1 MRHIDLFS
9 GIGGFALAIEKIW
22 PNSDHI
28 FCDNDSYCQKLLKLR
43 FPHSKIYGDI
53 KEIKSITDSDWLGL
67 QKSGEKQQADRRR
80 QLFKVDILTGG
91 FPCQPFS
98 QAGKRRGTS
107 DDRYLWPEMLRVI
120 RLTNPRW
127 VIAENVRGLLTM
139 QNGLVFEQVCL
150 DLEAS
155 GYEVQPLIIPAVAV
169 NAPHRRDRIWFIA
182 HAISN
187 PTNRKKKSGKLSK
200 APDKQKQNGSQYG
213 PARQSLRA
221 TLGRG
226 SNRSEKDITMAGTS
240 RHAKSPR
247 QPSGNERSGKT
258 QYGRTGSGSYQ
269 LSTSHTESKRGR
281 GGTSKECGVK
291 EWTVEQDKSKG
302 REIRSKGE
310 RRAGSIAYA
319 TSGESRKQ
327 TKQKRWKDF
336 ERGNWERNWFEV
348 AAELCG
354 MDDGLPAKL
363 DELELSKSRHRIER
377 LKALGNA
384 IVPQVAIRIMEA
396 IKKTEGNLGL
406 TRSIRN

>member
-9 GIGGFALAIEKIW
+9 GIGGFALAIEKVW

-43 FPHSKIYGDI
+43 FQNSKIYGDI

-67 QKSGEKQQADRRR
+67 QKQGQKQQTNRSR

-107 DDRYLWPEMLRVI
+107 DDRYLWPEMLRII

-139 QNGLVFEQVCL
+139 QNGLVFEQVCV

-182 HAISN
+182 HAISD
-187 PTNRKKKSGKLSK
+187 PAYRKKKSGKLSK
-200 APDKQKQNGSQYG
+200 APNKQKQDRSQYS

-221 TLGRG
+221 TLGGG
-226 SNRSEKDITMAGTS
+226 SNRSKEDIIMARAFRNTESS
-240 RHAKSPR
+240 RQS
-247 QPSGNERSGKT
+247 SSNERSRKT
-258 QYGRTGSGSYQ
+258 QYGGTSSGSYQ
-269 LSTSHTESKRGR
+269 RATSHATGKRGR
-281 GGTSKECGVK
+281 GVTSKERGIK
-291 EWTVEQDKSKG
+291 EWAMEQDESKG
-302 REIRSKGE
+302 REIWSKGE
-310 RRAGSIAYA
+310 RRVGSIAHA
-319 TSGESRKQ
+319 TSGESGKQ
-327 TKQKRWKDF
+327 AKQKRWKDF
-336 ERGNWERNWFEV
+336 ERGSWERNWLEV

-363 DELELSKSRHRIER
+363 DEFELSKSRHRIER

-384 IVPQVAIRIMEA
+384 IVPQVAARIMEA
-396 IKKTEGNLGL
+396 IKKTEENLGL